1 MLNIVMPLKVKR
13 NPIRFYP
20 NPKRIIARFYKSSDK
35 AKVKLIIKNVLNLS
49 DEETNLVLDQIL
61 KNFSKRH
68 RNISRILEK
77 NYNRVK
83 EIIID
88 LKVNPRTLSL
98 RKKLLIGA
106 YFTQEYSIESA
117 AFFNPSIVLDP
128 DQFNLEE
135 DQTRVIISFRATGE
149 GHVSS
154 IVFRSAVI
162 EKDNSIS
169 VVEPGNLVDVPET
182 VKRHVY
188 DKKRFKNKFE
198 EIEHDGKIL
207 DLVLGGLED
216 KFIYGDL
223 MRNIT
228 EILKNNNLSEFD
240 KAEVDRINWLA
251 TSHYETTF
259 SLDTAIS
266 ERVIFPVSYS
276 ETNGIEDAR
285 FVRFTDD
292 DGSITYYATY
302 TAYNGHT
309 ILSTLLE
316 TKDFYHFKIKP
327 LYGAYA
333 IEKGMAL
340 FPKKINGKYAMLS
353 RYDGYANYIMFS
365 DNINIWQEAKKI
377 QEPLYPWELVKL
389 GNAGSPLET
398 EKGWLLITHSVGPM
412 RRYSLGAILL
422 DLEDPSKVIARLKEP
437 LLVPNKEERDGYVPN
452 IVYSCGSIIL
462 NGELIIPYAMS
473 DSAST
478 FATIP
483 LDDLFSEMVFIFK

>member
-1 MLNIVMPLKVKR
+1 MPLKVKR
-13 NPIRFYP
+13 NSIRFYP
-20 NPKRIIARFYKSSDK
+20 NPKRIIARFYRPSDDK
-35 AKVKLIIKNVLNLS
+35 RVKIIIKKTINLS
-49 DEETNLVLDQIL
+49 EEETNSVLDQVL
-61 KNFSKRH
+61 REFSKRH
-68 RNISRILEK
+68 RNISKVFENNFK
-77 NYNRVK
+77 RVE
-83 EIIID
+83 EIIIKI
-88 LKVNPRTLSL
+88 KVDIRTLSL
-98 RKKLLIGA
+98 KKKLLIGA

-135 DQTRVIISFRATGE
+135 GQTRVIISFRATGE
-149 GHVSS
+149 GHISS
-154 IVFRSAVI
+154 IVFRSAI
-162 EKDNSIS
+162 INRDNSIS
-169 VVEPGNLVDVPET
+169 LIESGTLVDVPET

-188 DKKRFKNKFE
+188 NKKQFKDKFE
-198 EIEHDGKIL
+198 EIEHDGEIL
-207 DLVLGGLED
+207 NLVLGGLKD
-216 KFIYGDL
+216 KFIYGEL

-228 EILKNNNLSEFD
+228 EILKDKKLSESD
-240 KAEVDRINWLA
+240 KEEVDRINWLA

-316 TKDFYHFKIKP
+316 TNDFYHFKIKP

-340 FPKKINGKYAMLS
+340 FPRKINGKYAMLS
-353 RYDGYANYIMFS
+353 RYDGYSNYIMFS

-377 QEPLYPWELVKL
+377 QEPLYPWEFVKL

-398 EKGWLLITHSVGPM
+398 ERGWLLITHSVGPM

-422 DLEDPSKVIARLKEP
+422 DLDNPSKVIAKLKEP
-437 LLVPNKEERDGYVPN
+437 LLMPNKEERDGYVPN

-462 NGELIIPYAMS
+462 NNELIIPYAMS

-478 FATIP
+478 FATIS
-483 LDDLFSEMVFIFK
+483 LDELFNEMVFK

>member
-1 MLNIVMPLKVKR
+1 MKNFKLTVGIKVFMLSLLFFLVFIGYALYINNSFSATKTETGETLR
-13 NPIRFYP
+13 TL
-20 NPKRIIARFYKSSDK
+20 SQK
-35 AKVKLIIKNVLNLS
+35 AKQQSDSLENLKKV
-49 DEETNLVLDQIL
+49 E
-61 KNFSKRH
+61 
-68 RNISRILEK
+68 
-77 NYNRVK
+77 K
-83 EIIID
+83 EIILLSKI
-88 LKVNPRTLSL
+88 KITLDEL
-98 RKKLLIGA
+98 DKAQKNYA
-106 YFTQEYSIESA
+106 TQHNGRYWLD
-117 AFFNPSIVLDP
+117 FNNVMSELSK
-128 DQFNLEE
+128 Q
-135 DQTRVIISFRATGE
+135 
-149 GHVSS
+149 
-154 IVFRSAVI
+154 
-162 EKDNSIS
+162 
-169 VVEPGNLVDVPET
+169 
-182 VKRHVY
+182 
-188 DKKRFKNKFE
+188 FKNKFE

-207 DLVLGGLED
+207 NLVLGGLKD
-216 KFIYGDL
+216 KFIYGEL

-240 KAEVDRINWLA
+240 RAEVDRINWLA

-285 FVRFTDD
+285 FVKFIDD

-340 FPKKINGKYAMLS
+340 FPRKINGKYAMLS
-353 RYDGYANYIMFS
+353 RFDGYSNYIMFS

-377 QEPLYPWELVKL
+377 QEPLYPWEFVKL

-422 DLEDPSKVIARLKEP
+422 DLDNPSKVIARLKEP
-437 LLVPNKEERDGYVPN
+437 LLMPNKEERDGYVPN

-462 NGELIIPYAMS
+462 NNELIIPYAMS

-478 FATIP
+478 FATIS
-483 LDDLFSEMVFIFK
+483 LDELFNEMVFK

>member
-1 MLNIVMPLKVKR
+1 MPLKVKR

-20 NPKRIIARFYKSSDK
+20 NPKRIIARYFLPGDKFKS
-35 AKVKLIIKNVLNLS
+35 KLIIKNVLNLS
-49 DEETNLVLDQIL
+49 EEETSLVLDQIL
-61 KNFSKRH
+61 KKFSKRH

-77 NYNRVK
+77 NYNLVK
-83 EIIID
+83 EILID
-88 LKVNPRTLSL
+88 LKVNLRTLSL
-98 RKKLLIGA
+98 KKKLLIGA

-135 DQTRVIISFRATGE
+135 GQTRVIISFRATGE
-149 GHVSS
+149 GHISS

-162 EKDNSIS
+162 DVDNSIS

-182 VKRHVY
+182 I
-188 DKKRFKNKFE
+188 KRFVYNKNLFKKKFE

-207 DLVLGGLED
+207 DLVLNKLND
-216 KFIYGDL
+216 KFIYGEL
-223 MRNIT
+223 MGSIAKTLKDKSLNKLEKE
-228 EILKNNNLSEFD
+228 EIN
-240 KAEVDRINWLA
+240 RIKWLA

-259 SLDTAIS
+259 SLDTALS

-285 FVRFTDD
+285 FVRFTNDD
-292 DGSITYYATY
+292 DSITYYATY

-309 ILSTLLE
+309 ILSNLLE
-316 TKDFYHFKIKP
+316 TKDFYHFKIEP
-327 LYGAYA
+327 LNGEFA

-340 FPKKINGKYAMLS
+340 FPRKINGKYAMIS

-365 DNINIWQEAKKI
+365 DDINIWQNAKKI
-377 QEPLYPWELVKL
+377 QEPFYPWEFVKV

-398 EKGWLLITHSVGPM
+398 DKGWLLVTHSVGPM
-412 RRYSLGAILL
+412 RRYSLGAVLL
-422 DLEDPSKVIARLKEP
+422 DIDDPSKVIARLEEP
-437 LLVPNKEERDGYVPN
+437 LLVPKKEERDGYVPN

-462 NGELIIPYAMS
+462 NNELIIPYAMS
-473 DSAST
+473 DYAST
-478 FATIP
+478 FATIS
-483 LDDLFSEMVFIFK
+483 LDDLFSEMVFIYK